1 MSAYVAIVITPV
13 KNSSETALKSAKAIA
28 ASDAR
33 VHHIVFDDFSN
44 QETVEALQAHQS
56 AMGYELILLKNL
68 TSHPSPNYKLV
79 LEMAQQRAVAE
90 RLPLIIVESD
100 VFIQKDTISSML
112 NTMQKLPFAGMIGA
126 ITIDE
131 EGEINF
137 PYLKFRRA
145 TGDVIKTERSLSF
158 CCTLLTNAF
167 LTSVDFRKLDDSKHW
182 YDVFISR
189 WSVEAGFENYIMLQA
204 KVVHT
209 PHSSRSW
216 KHLKYKNPIK
226 YYFLKYWKGLDKI

>member
-1 MSAYVAIVITPV
+1 MSAYVAIVVTPV
-13 KNSSETALKSAKAIA
+13 KNSSETALRSAKAIA
-28 ASDAR
+28 ASDAK

-44 QETVEALQAHQS
+44 EETLKALEEHQA
-56 AMGYELILLKNL
+56 AIGYELILLKNL

-79 LEMAQQRAVAE
+79 LEMAQQRAISAQ
-90 RLPLIIVESD
+90 LPLIIVESD

-112 NTMQKLPFAGMIGA
+112 NALQQHPFAGMIGA
-126 ITIDE
+126 ITTDE
-131 EGEINF
+131 RGEVNF
-137 PYLKFRRA
+137 PYLKFRGA
-145 TGDVIKTERSLSF
+145 AGDVIQTDRSLSF
-158 CCTLLTNAF
+158 CCTLLSNPL
-167 LTSVDFRKLDDSKHW
+167 LTSVDFRKLDEDKNW

-189 WSVEAGFENYIMLQA
+189 WSIAVGFENYIMLQL
-204 KVVHT
+204 KVVHV

>member
-112 NTMQKLPFAGMIGA
+112 NTMQKHPFAGMIGA

-189 WSVEAGFENYIMLQA
+189 WSVEAGFENYIMLQT

>member
-1 MSAYVAIVITPV
+1 MSSYVAIVVTPV
-13 KNSSETALKSAKAIA
+13 KNSSETALRSAKAIA

-44 QETVEALQAHQS
+44 DVTLQALQEHQ
-56 AMGYELILLKNL
+56 AAIGYELILLKNL
-68 TSHPSPNYKLV
+68 TTHPSPNYKLV

-100 VFIQKDTISSML
+100 VFVQHDTFSSML
-112 NTMQKLPFAGMIGA
+112 KTMQMHPFAGMIGA
-126 ITIDE
+126 ITTDSK
-131 EGEINF
+131 GAINF
-137 PYLKFRRA
+137 PYLKFKGI
-145 TGDVIKTERSLSF
+145 TGDVVKTDRSLSF
-158 CCTLLTNAF
+158 CCTLLTNAL
-167 LTSVDFRKLDDSKHW
+167 LTSVDFRKLDAGKNW

-189 WSVEAGFENYIMLQA
+189 WSIAAGFENYIMMQT
-204 KVVHT
+204 KVVHA

-216 KHLKYKNPIK
+216 KQLKYKNPVK

>member
-1 MSAYVAIVITPV
+1 MSAYIAIVITPV
-13 KNSSETALKSAKAIA
+13 KNSSETAMRSAKAIA
-28 ASDAR
+28 ASETK
-33 VHHIVFDDFSN
+33 VHHIIFDDFSN
-44 QETVEALQAHQS
+44 EETVEALQAHQ
-56 AMGYELILLKNL
+56 AALGYELILLKNL
-68 TSHPSPNYKLV
+68 TNLPSPNYKLV
-79 LEMAQQRAVAE
+79 LEIAQQRAIAE

-112 NTMQKLPFAGMIGA
+112 NALQKYPFAGMIGA

-131 EGEINF
+131 AGQINF

-158 CCTLLTNAF
+158 CCTLLTDAF
-167 LTSVDFRKLDDSKHW
+167 LTSVDFTKLNADKNW
-182 YDVFISR
+182 YDVFIFR
-189 WSVEAGFENYIMLQA
+189 WSLVAGFENYIMLQT
-204 KVVHT
+204 KVVHM